1 MKALLFLPVFWLL
14 TAEKIPVKKIYGEI
28 IINNV
33 PAWKPISISGKC
45 IIELSMPELTSDF
58 IARNNIKV
66 AVKFSNMEE
75 FKALPFLDGQSA
87 SPGTYEY
94 SVELF
99 KLKITFSPKAAG
111 GSNGSSAL
119 PMEQISFNFT
129 NITFE

>member
-45 IIELSMPELTSDF
+45 IIELSLPELTSDF